1 MWYDEK
7 PQSNFPC
14 MQEEL
19 GNAITY
25 ATNNQQA
32 EQQSLDPIEMLA
44 LMNSKRSLGVHYPA
58 MAIYL
63 MKTIKTVILNVC
75 NNAIHALVFVM
86 RSLDKRCVNYVELVV
101 PPFLDL
107 IKSSNDNL
115 VIDLINQLGSL
126 VGFIKKHIDF

>member
-1 MWYDEK
+1 LVNVTFWWLFYC
-7 PQSNFPC
+7 SN
-14 MQEEL
+14 
-19 GNAITY
+19 NAITC

-44 LMNSKRSLGVHYPA
+44 LMNSNGSLVHVHYPA
-58 MAIYL
+58 MAIHL
-63 MKTIKTVILNVC
+63 MKTIKTVIVNVC

-86 RSLDKRCVNYVELVV
+86 RSLYKRCVNYVELVI

-126 VGFIKKHIDF
+126 VGYIKKHIEL

>member
-1 MWYDEK
+1 
-7 PQSNFPC
+7 

-44 LMNSKRSLGVHYPA
+44 LMNSKRSLGVHCPA
-58 MAIYL
+58 MAIHL
-63 MKTIKTVILNVC
+63 MKTIKTVIVNVC

-86 RSLDKRCVNYVELVV
+86 RSLDKRCVNYVELVI

-126 VGFIKKHIDF
+126 VGFIKKHIEL

>member
-14 MQEEL
+14 KQEEL

-44 LMNSKRSLGVHYPA
+44 LMNSKRSLGVHHGHLP
-58 MAIYL
+58 
-63 MKTIKTVILNVC
+63 
-75 NNAIHALVFVM
+75 H
-86 RSLDKRCVNYVELVV
+86 E
-101 PPFLDL
+101 
-107 IKSSNDNL
+107 DNQDGDPER
-115 VIDLINQLGSL
+115 VQ
-126 VGFIKKHIDF
+126 

>member
-19 GNAITY
+19 GNVITY

-44 LMNSKRSLGVHYPA
+44 LL
-58 MAIYL
+58 
-63 MKTIKTVILNVC
+63 
-75 NNAIHALVFVM
+75 F
-86 RSLDKRCVNYVELVV
+86 
-101 PPFLDL
+101 
-107 IKSSNDNL
+107 
-115 VIDLINQLGSL
+115 
-126 VGFIKKHIDF
+126 